1 MTAIAKLRPIVFVGT
16 GLLALNALAVP
27 ALAHHGWSWA
37 EEEFSEISGTVQT
50 VFVGNPH
57 AKLEMDIEGE
67 VWTVELA
74 PPAAT
79 ARSGFSEES
88 VAAGDQVTAVGHR
101 SLDPD
106 ERVFKAVRLIVGDT
120 TFDIYPTRLPPE

>member
-1 MTAIAKLRPIVFVGT
+1 MQRSAAIKAAIT
-16 GLLALNALAVP
+16 GMLFAVTVAVP

-37 EEEFSEISGTVQT
+37 EEEFSELTGTVRS

-57 AKLEMDIEGE
+57 ARIELEVDGE

-79 ARSGFSEES
+79 ERAGFTEEAVSSGDEAT
-88 VAAGDQVTAVGHR
+88 VVGHR
-101 SLDPD
+101 SRDAN
-106 ERVFKAVRLIVGDT
+106 ERVFKAVRVIVGDESY
-120 TFDIYPTRLPPE
+120 DVYPRRLPPA